1 MPRLRRRPPRRAR
14 RPPSRPNTPTDLAAS
29 RLQSQTVTG
38 DRPGFRR
45 HLTGGVPAAELV
57 GTPVHATVSPR
68 VPRRL
73 ATRRQRSSSCST
85 PVRSSVSVACAIAAR
100 YSRSKSPRLL
110 WQQDTS
116 DRPRHWK
123 AKPSDHRPAAPGR
136 PCGERACSGD
146 AARPAGLSV
155 PLLRE
160 QLRRGPDP
168 ACTEVTTHRT
178 GKTGKTLP
186 RFLSAIGCERVCSP
200 GRPPL
205 TSLATRS
212 ASLPGA

>member
-57 GTPVHATVSPR
+57 GTPKHATVSPR

-100 YSRSKSPRLL
+100 YSRSKSPASSGSRTPRIDP
-110 WQQDTS
+110 DTGKPS
-116 DRPRHWK
+116 PAIIGRPRRAVPVVSEPAQATLLGLPGSRSHCSVNSS
-123 AKPSDHRPAAPGR
+123 AAGRTRPALRSRPTALGRLER
-136 PCGERACSGD
+136 PC
-146 AARPAGLSV
+146 L
-155 PLLRE
+155 
-160 QLRRGPDP
+160 
-168 ACTEVTTHRT
+168 
-178 GKTGKTLP
+178 
-186 RFLSAIGCERVCSP
+186 
-200 GRPPL
+200 
-205 TSLATRS
+205 
-212 ASLPGA
+212 ASLVPSVVSGCVHRVGRL